1 MHEENLAILKALVCV
16 AWADGRIAG
25 EESEIIEGL
34 LAAFEATPTERRA
47 IQLFAKAPRVLADVP
62 VHELSYDD
70 RRVLLQHA
78 VLLTFVD
85 GEQHEREKQ
94 LIDEL
99 CELLRIPAIEAK
111 GIIGA
116 AEERAR
122 SLLPTL

>member
-47 IQLFAKAPRVLADVP
+47 IQLFAKAPRVISDVP

-85 GEQHEREKQ
+85 GEQHEREKK
-94 LIDEL
+94 LIDDL
-99 CELLRIPAIEAK
+99 CELLRVPAIEAK

-122 SLLPTL
+122 SLLTTL